1 MVSIKYAIYVVVA
14 LLVCGMQHVAE
25 ARRNKLHPH
34 HQILTATHTPLDSL
48 FTYTENSDMFRFL
61 ADYKTV
67 ESEPVSTGENS
78 QMPTLAF
85 DSLETN
91 STYQIICDIP
101 GVDKSDVSLLFAN
114 KELTITAKRRIIR
127 DEDGVVYRRMERQ
140 QGELTRKITLPEDSQ
155 VDNISAETNNRVLII
170 TIPRV
175 KTELKNGA
183 IKIEVK

>member
-1 MVSIKYAIYVVVA
+1 
-14 LLVCGMQHVAE
+14 
-25 ARRNKLHPH
+25 
-34 HQILTATHTPLDSL
+34 
-48 FTYTENSDMFRFL
+48 
-61 ADYKTV
+61 
-67 ESEPVSTGENS
+67 
-78 QMPTLAF
+78 MPTLAF

-101 GVDKSDVSLLFAN
+101 GVEKSDIFLSFAN
-114 KELTITAKRRIIR
+114 KELTITAKRKIVR

-140 QGELTRKITLPEDSQ
+140 QGELTRTITLPEDSQ
-155 VDNISAETNNRVLII
+155 ADNISAETKDGVLII